1 MPTDPSTIPTINLA
15 IVRGT
20 ASGPPEL
27 RQLASGRRLATF
39 AVRTHGLVPPATS
52 VPVAVWD
59 PPGWIDTLEP
69 GDEVIVAG
77 CVRRRFYRA
86 KSGALGARVELEAA
100 IVGRASDPRKVRRV
114 RQLAETAL
122 ETLG

>member
-1 MPTDPSTIPTINLA
+1 MPNDPSTTSTINLA

-39 AVRTHGLVPPATS
+39 AIRTHALAPPATS

-59 PPGWIDTLEP
+59 PPAWLETLEQ
-69 GDEVIVAG
+69 GDVLVVAG

-86 KSGALGARVELEAA
+86 KSGTLEARVELEAV
-100 IVGRASDPRKVRRV
+100 IVGRASDPRKLRRV
-114 RQLAETAL
+114 RQFAETAL
-122 ETLG
+122 GTVG